1 MYNRRYDKV
10 FLMLRQETAGYG
22 LGQRAPWGSCVME
35 IKNGTGRISLT
46 VQGLRPIQRGR
57 YAVYAIAGEK
67 EKQTNLFCGVLVP
80 DAAGHGEL
88 KWDFNP
94 DRLGERNATV
104 EDFNT
109 VAVLAET
116 DGGFSAPLTA
126 YFVSKT
132 DWRTYFKEAV
142 KERNDGHQVV
152 KNRKEDTNVKGI
164 DKIREAEKAREA
176 ERVRVAERAREAER
190 VREVEKAREVER
202 VREAEKVREAERVR
216 EAEKAREA
224 ENMKKVSQEPTL
236 AAAEAMAMSGPFF
249 GLPKVNWKRE
259 GFKNEEIKN
268 NEIKNEEIKNEEIK
282 IEEIKNETVSQKV
295 EPALAKE
302 AKKESYH
309 GSFRGLLEKFR
320 NELEELQEEG
330 VFTSK
335 EMERIDRAGRKNLQK
350 AENVEI
356 VHTVERDSIEK
367 EVAKSVVASA
377 TMQEPAKMETVLED
391 LPTNSFEETVEDRN
405 ATVHEFLEQYKLLQE
420 NTDIYPFGE
429 DEMSWKC
436 ISIEEMVLLEGIP
449 LSWMK
454 DFFIIKAMK
463 KYHHLIWKPE
473 NDGYSIGIPG
483 TEEEPDREKATKLG
497 FGEFK
502 KMDDG
507 ALGYWIFTKK

>member
-142 KERNDGHQVV
+142 KERNDGHQAV

-176 ERVRVAERAREAER
+176 ERVRD
-190 VREVEKAREVER
+190 
-202 VREAEKVREAERVR
+202 
-216 EAEKAREA
+216 AEKAKEA

-268 NEIKNEEIKNEEIK
+268 NEIKNNEIKNNEINNEEIK

-295 EPALAKE
+295 EPTLAKE

-356 VHTVERDSIEK
+356 VQTVERDSIEK

-377 TMQEPAKMETVLED
+377 TIQEPAKMETVLED
-391 LPTNSFEETVEDRN
+391 LPKNSFEETVEDRN

-483 TEEEPDREKATKLG
+483 TEEQPDLAKATKLG

>member
-80 DAAGHGEL
+80 DAAGHCEL

-132 DWRTYFKEAV
+132 DWRTYFKEPA
-142 KERNDGHQVV
+142 KQKNEGHQEL
-152 KNRKEDTNVKGI
+152 KNRKEGANVKSI
-164 DKIREAEKAREA
+164 DKIREVEKAREAERIREAEKAREA
-176 ERVRVAERAREAER
+176 ERIRKTEKAKEAER
-190 VREVEKAREVER
+190 IIAEAEKTKEAERMKEVEKA
-202 VREAEKVREAERVR
+202 KEAER
-216 EAEKAREA
+216 
-224 ENMKKVSQEPTL
+224 MKEVPQGPTL
-236 AAAEAMAMSGPFF
+236 AAAEAMAMSGLSF
-249 GLPKVNWKRE
+249 GLPKVNWKRD
-259 GFKNEEIKN
+259 GIKN
-268 NEIKNEEIKNEEIK
+268 DGVE
-282 IEEIKNETVSQKV
+282 NETVSQKD

-302 AKKESYH
+302 TKKESYH

-330 VFTSK
+330 IFTSK
-335 EMERIDRAGRKNLQK
+335 EMERIERAGRRNLHK
-350 AENVEI
+350 SENVEI
-356 VHTVERDSIEK
+356 AQTLETDSAEK
-367 EVAKSVVASA
+367 EVAKSVVTSS
-377 TMQEPAKMETVLED
+377 TLQEPAKVELSVED
-391 LPTNSFEETVEDRN
+391 LPQNSFEEVVEDRN
-405 ATVHEFLEQYKLLQE
+405 ATVQEFLDRYKLLQD
-420 NTDIYPFGE
+420 NTNIYPFGE
-429 DEMSWKC
+429 DDTPWKC

-449 LSWMK
+449 LAWMK
-454 DFFIIKAMK
+454 DFFVIKAMK
-463 KYHHLIWKPE
+463 KYHHLIWKPQ
-473 NDGYSIGIPG
+473 NDGYSIGVPG
-483 TEEEPDREKATKLG
+483 TEELPDRTKATKLG
-497 FGEFK
+497 FGEFR

>member
-80 DAAGHGEL
+80 DPAGHCEL

-94 DRLGERNATV
+94 DRLGERSSTV

-116 DGGFSAPLTA
+116 EGGFSAPLTA
-126 YFVSKT
+126 YFASKT
-132 DWRTYFKEAV
+132 DWRTYFKEPA
-142 KERNDGHQVV
+142 KQKNEGQQEL
-152 KNRKEDTNVKGI
+152 KNRKEKENVKSI

-176 ERVRVAERAREAER
+176 ERIAEAEKAREAAKTAEA
-190 VREVEKAREVER
+190 EKAREVER
-202 VREAEKVREAERVR
+202 IREVEKAKEAEKVKEVP
-216 EAEKAREA
+216 
-224 ENMKKVSQEPTL
+224 QGPTL
-236 AAAEAMAMSGPFF
+236 AAAEAMAMSGLSF
-249 GLPKVNWKRE
+249 GLPKVNWKRD
-259 GFKNEEIKN
+259 G
-268 NEIKNEEIKNEEIK
+268 IKNEEAK
-282 IEEIKNETVSQKV
+282 IETISQKE

-302 AKKESYH
+302 IKKESYH

-320 NELEELQEEG
+320 NELEELQEDG
-330 VFTSK
+330 IFTSK
-335 EMERIDRAGRKNLQK
+335 EMERIERAGRRNLHK
-350 AENVEI
+350 AENVE
-356 VHTVERDSIEK
+356 VSQTLETDSSEK
-367 EVAKSVVASA
+367 EVAKSVVTSSTLQETAKVALSA
-377 TMQEPAKMETVLED
+377 ED
-391 LPTNSFEETVEDRN
+391 LPQNSVEEVVEDRN
-405 ATVHEFLEQYKLLQE
+405 ETVQEFLDRYKLLQE
-420 NTDIYPFGE
+420 NMNIYPFGE
-429 DEMSWKC
+429 DDTPWKC

-449 LSWMK
+449 LAWMK
-454 DFFIIKAMK
+454 DFFVIKAMK
-463 KYHHLIWKPE
+463 KYHHLIWKPQNE
-473 NDGYSIGIPG
+473 GYSIGVPG
-483 TEEEPDREKATKLG
+483 TDEVPDRTKASKLG
-497 FGEFK
+497 FEEFR